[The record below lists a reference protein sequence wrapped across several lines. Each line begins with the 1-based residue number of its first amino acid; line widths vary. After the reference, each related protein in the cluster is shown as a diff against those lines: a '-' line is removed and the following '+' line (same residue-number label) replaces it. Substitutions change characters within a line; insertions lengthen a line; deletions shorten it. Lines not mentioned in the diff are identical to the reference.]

1 MSEADESKKMP
12 LLDHLIELRD
22 RLIKSF
28 AAVIVLFMVCYAF
41 SDHIYAFLVHPL
53 AEVVHEQ
60 GENRRLIYTALH
72 EAFFTYLKVSFFAA
86 MFVAFPFIAA
96 QFWRFV
102 APGLYQNE
110 KKALLPY
117 LVVSPILFF
126 MGGALVYYLIFPMA
140 WKFFLSFESP
150 GGDGMMPIQL
160 EAKVNE
166 YLSLVMQ
173 LIFAFGITFQ
183 LPVVLMLAAR
193 AGLTTAQGLA
203 DKRRYAIVAAF
214 VIAAILT
221 PPDVISQIGL
231 AVPMMILY
239 EASIIGV
246 RLTERSRRKR
256 EAAEAEA
263 EAAAAVDDTDF
274 NEA

>member
-1 MSEADESKKMP
+1 VSDAGDSAKMP

-28 AAVIVLFMVCYAF
+28 AAVIVLFVICYVF

-53 AEVVHEQ
+53 AEVVHKQ

-72 EAFFTYLKVSFFAA
+72 EAFFTYLKVSFWTALFI
-86 MFVAFPFIAA
+86 AFPFIAS

-102 APGLYQNE
+102 APGLYANE

-117 LVVSPILFF
+117 LIMSPILFF
-126 MGGALVYYLIFPMA
+126 MGGALVYYFIFPMA
-140 WKFFLSFESP
+140 WKFFLSFEAP
-150 GGDGMMPIQL
+150 GGADMLPIQL

-183 LPVVLMLAAR
+183 LPIILMLASR
-193 AGLTTAQGLA
+193 AGLTTAAGLA
-203 DKRRYAIVAAF
+203 EKRRYAIVIAF
-214 VIAAILT
+214 IAAAVLT
-221 PPDVISQIGL
+221 PPDVISQVGL
-231 AVPMMILY
+231 AIPMIILY
-239 EASIIGV
+239 EASIIAV
-246 RLTERSRRKR
+246 RLTEKNRKK
-256 EAAEAEA
+256 EE
-263 EAAAAVDDTDF
+263 EAAADDIVVEDTDF

>member
-1 MSEADESKKMP
+1 MSGVDESKKMP

-28 AAVIVLFMVCYAF
+28 IAVIVLFMICYAF

-53 AEVVHEQ
+53 ANVIHEQ

-86 MFVAFPFIAA
+86 MFIAFPFIAA

-150 GGDGMMPIQL
+150 GGVDMLPIQL

-183 LPVVLMLAAR
+183 LPIVLMLAAR
-193 AGLTTAQGLA
+193 AGLTTAAGLA
-203 DKRRYAIVAAF
+203 EKRRYAIVIAF
-214 VIAAILT
+214 IAAAILT
-221 PPDVISQIGL
+221 PPDVISQVGL
-231 AVPMMILY
+231 AIPMIILY

-246 RLTERSRRKR
+246 RLAERSRRK
-256 EAAEAEA
+256 EEIAEAKS
-263 EAAAAVDDTDF
+263 AAAVDDTDF